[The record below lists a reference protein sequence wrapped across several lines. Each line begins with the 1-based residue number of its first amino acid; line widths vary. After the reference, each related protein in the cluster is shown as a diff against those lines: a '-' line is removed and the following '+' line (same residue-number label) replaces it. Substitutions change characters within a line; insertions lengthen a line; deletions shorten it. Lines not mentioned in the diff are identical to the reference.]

1 MIQTPWYLDLIHS
14 FKSSNSDCITA
25 LKAKNA
31 KLNTKFT
38 GVVNQLLETIVDK
51 KLLQKVRN
59 LTNSING
66 KEEGNIISTLVNCAF
81 LSGVIR
87 KSL

>member
-1 MIQTPWYLDLIHS
+1 M
-14 FKSSNSDCITA
+14 
-25 LKAKNA
+25 
-31 KLNTKFT
+31 
-38 GVVNQLLETIVDK
+38 VNQLLETIVDK

-81 LSGVIR
+81 LSGHIRMLYENLYEGLGANFYSFGVIMEVIMLYCR
-87 KSL
+87 SV